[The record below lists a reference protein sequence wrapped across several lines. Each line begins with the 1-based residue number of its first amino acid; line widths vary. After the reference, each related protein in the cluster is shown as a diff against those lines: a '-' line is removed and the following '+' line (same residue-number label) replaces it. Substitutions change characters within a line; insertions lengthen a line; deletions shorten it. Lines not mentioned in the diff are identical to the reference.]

1 MDRVDAPLIDDGC
14 LQFHDKPMFNTPP
27 VPRFIHR
34 TEMFKLLGRVEVSF
48 RSGCIFT
55 REDIFATF
63 RSSIAPAG
71 FSLSFPCPGL
81 PAQVAIMAQIC
92 AQWPPLVSHADFL
105 ELDDEFSEENK
116 WSETTTVT
124 LWQRFLRPFTA
135 VQTLRLPVIDQVP
148 HVAHMMGQLKG
159 ERATE
164 VLPAL
169 RTIELQLVLG
179 RSKRL
184 SSKFLRLLGP
194 FLDARKELGRPVVV
208 NVGYKF

>member
-1 MDRVDAPLIDDGC
+1 
-14 LQFHDKPMFNTPP
+14 
-27 VPRFIHR
+27 
-34 TEMFKLLGRVEVSF
+34 
-48 RSGCIFT
+48 
-55 REDIFATF
+55 
-63 RSSIAPAG
+63 
-71 FSLSFPCPGL
+71 
-81 PAQVAIMAQIC
+81 MAQIC
-92 AQWPPLVSHADFL
+92 AQWPPLVSHAEFL

-124 LWQRFLRPFTA
+124 LWQRFLHPFTA

-159 ERATE
+159 EWATE

-169 RTIELQLVLG
+169 RTIELQLILG

-184 SSKFLRLLGP
+184 LSKFLRLLGP